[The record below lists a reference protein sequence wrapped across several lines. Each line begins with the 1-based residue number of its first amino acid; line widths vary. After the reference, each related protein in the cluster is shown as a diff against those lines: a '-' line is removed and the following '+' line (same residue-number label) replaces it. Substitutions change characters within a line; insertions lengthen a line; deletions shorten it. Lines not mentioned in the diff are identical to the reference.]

1 MVVVGRE
8 KNVTNMAS
16 KVLAAFANFLSC
28 VQEKK
33 SFLYKEEI
41 QNLFTIENVE
51 KAYNEYRKKYKEL
64 LTGKQKKNPI
74 VKMEEITEVLKD
86 ADDNVKHIINHAE
99 WLWALPNNKRNNTP
113 FEIKDCT
120 LKEEAFNDEI
130 IKGVAGGGSGYVQ
143 YKSRAILFVLYL
155 FSKLIEENAVLD
167 IKSHMLILC
176 KQIDKENYEKDND
189 TIPEGFRNLLMY
201 LCAPDKYEPI
211 ASDKDKERIISTF
224 SFLIGDDRLD
234 TDTKIKKIRNGL
246 KGKCGFNEND
256 SLYKGNIGK
265 MWKSYS
271 DSDIS
276 LAKMLELKKA
286 LILYGPP
293 GTGKTYTAREL
304 ATQLAI
310 SPHMKVLQNPN
321 ENEKKEDAWKS
332 IDAILS
338 GKDSID
344 DCLKNLQL
352 HINYSYEDFMV
363 GQTIEENSVVIKPGF
378 IFDAIKKANENDEL
392 GKPYVIILDE
402 INRTDV
408 SRVFGEL
415 FSAMEMSYRGK
426 RYDLPYRV
434 DSNSIPK
441 GYEEFFD
448 NDGRMHFTIP
458 NNLYFIGTMN
468 EIDFS
473 LERVDFALRRRFLWH
488 FAGYNDNALYE
499 MLDEDKDKVL
509 TNEKDKSD
517 YITSCNNLNNII
529 IEDKALGAKYEI
541 GHAFFAMPKI
551 LYAESGNNL
560 KKAKKLLWQISIL
573 PTIEAYCGSMDED
586 TQKALVEKCKKAF
599 IG

>member
-1 MVVVGRE
+1 MVHDKVITEFNNFLACLVVG
-8 KNVTNMAS
+8 
-16 KVLAAFANFLSC
+16 
-28 VQEKK
+28 K
-33 SFLYKEEI
+33 SYLYKTDI
-41 QNLFTIENVE
+41 NGLFTKDNVE
-51 KAYNEYRKKYKEL
+51 KAYEAYCDEYKKIL
-64 LTGKQKKNPI
+64 NGKQKKNPI
-74 VKMEEITEVLKD
+74 VKMEEITEAMKA
-86 ADDNVKHIINHAE
+86 ADVNVKHIINHAE
-99 WLWALPNNKRNNTP
+99 WLWALPNNKKNNTP
-113 FEIKDCT
+113 FEIED
-120 LKEEAFNDEI
+120 LKEEAFKDEI

-155 FSKLIEENAVLD
+155 FTQLINEKSEENIEENAKLV
-167 IKSHMLILC
+167 IKSHMLNLC
-176 KQIDKENYEKDND
+176 EHINKENYEKDND

-201 LCAPDKYEPI
+201 LCAPNKYEPI
-211 ASDKDKERIISTF
+211 ASDKDKERVVSTF
-224 SFLIGDDRLD
+224 SFLIPPMYNFS
-234 TDTKIKKIRNGL
+234 TDHKIRIIRHRLN
-246 KGKCGFNEND
+246 GKCGFTKDE
-256 SLYKGNIGK
+256 SLYRGNVGK

-310 SPHMKVLQNPN
+310 SSHMKVLQHSQDD
-321 ENEKKEDAWKS
+321 EEKEKAWDC
-332 IDAILS
+332 IDNILS

-363 GQTIEENSVVIKPGF
+363 GQTIENNSVVIKPGF
-378 IFDAIKKANENDEL
+378 IFDAIKKAKENEKVN
-392 GKPYVIILDE
+392 KPYVIILDE
-402 INRTDV
+402 INRTDI

-434 DSNSIPK
+434 TPNNIPD

-458 NNLYFIGTMN
+458 DNLFFIGTMN

-488 FAGYNDNALYE
+488 FAGYSEDALLE

-517 YITSCNNLNNII
+517 YIASCNDLNSII
-529 IEDKALGAKYEI
+529 REDKTLGAKYEI

-586 TQKALVEKCKKAF
+586 TQKGLIEKCKKAF

>member
-1 MVVVGRE
+1 
-8 KNVTNMAS
+8 MAHD
-16 KVLAAFANFLSC
+16 KVLKEFGKFLEC
-28 VQEKK
+28 LAKQK
-33 SFLYKEEI
+33 SYLYTTDIKD
-41 QNLFTIENVE
+41 LFTVGNVKE
-51 KAYNEYRKKYKEL
+51 AYVKYCEKYKEIL
-64 LTGKQKKNPI
+64 NGKQKKNPI
-74 VKMEEITEVLKD
+74 VKMEEITDALKD
-86 ADDNVKHIINHAE
+86 ADVKVRHIINHAE
-99 WLWALPNNKRNNTP
+99 WLWALPNNKKNKTP
-113 FEIKDCT
+113 FEIKDYSVSDQVIG
-120 LKEEAFNDEI
+120 DEI

-155 FSKLIEENAVLD
+155 FNKLIKERSEDNAKLD
-167 IKSHMLILC
+167 IKSHLLNLC
-176 KQIDKENYEKDND
+176 EQINADAYETDND

-201 LCAPDKYEPI
+201 LCAPDTYEPI
-211 ASDKDKERIISTF
+211 ASDKDKERIVSTF
-224 SFLIGDDRLD
+224 SFFISPMDNLS
-234 TDTKIKKIRNGL
+234 TDQKIRKIRHRLN
-246 KGKCGFNEND
+246 GKCGFNEND
-256 SLYKGNIGK
+256 SFYRGNVGK

-276 LAKMLELKKA
+276 LVKMLELKKA

-310 SPHMKVLQNPN
+310 SSFMKTLQTSQNN
-321 ENEKKEDAWKS
+321 EEKKKAWNS

-363 GQTIEENSVVIKPGF
+363 GQTIEKNSVVIKPGF
-378 IFDAIKKANENDEL
+378 IFDAIKKAKENEKV

-402 INRTDV
+402 INRTDI

-415 FSAMEMSYRGK
+415 FSAMEMTYRGK

-441 GYEEFFD
+441 RYEDFFD
-448 NDGRMHFTIP
+448 KKDGRMHFTIP
-458 NNLYFIGTMN
+458 DNLYFIGTMN

-488 FAGYNDNALYE
+488 FAGYSEDALLD
-499 MLDEDKDKVL
+499 MLDEAKVL
-509 TNEKDKSD
+509 DNENDKSD
-517 YITSCNNLNNII
+517 YITSCNKLNNII
-529 IEDKALGAKYEI
+529 IEEKALGKKYEI

-560 KKAKKLLWQISIL
+560 KKAKKLLWQISIS

-586 TQKALVEKCKKAF
+586 TQKVLIEKCKKAF

>member
-1 MVVVGRE
+1 MVHDEVITE
-8 KNVTNMAS
+8 FKH
-16 KVLAAFANFLSC
+16 FLEC
-28 VQEKK
+28 LVAGK
-33 SFLYKEEI
+33 SYLYNTDI
-41 QNLFTIENVE
+41 NGLFTKDNVE
-51 KAYNEYRKKYKEL
+51 KAYKAYCDEYKKIL
-64 LTGKQKKNPI
+64 NGKQKKNPI
-74 VKMEEITEVLKD
+74 VKMEEITEALKA
-86 ADDNVKHIINHAE
+86 ADVNVKHIINHAE
-99 WLWALPNNKRNNTP
+99 WLWALPNNKKNNTP
-113 FEIKDCT
+113 FEIEDIKI
-120 LKEEAFNDEI
+120 EAFKDKI

-155 FSKLIEENAVLD
+155 FTQLINEKTEEKTEENAKLD
-167 IKSHMLILC
+167 IKSYLLNLYEH
-176 KQIDKENYEKDND
+176 IDKESYEKDND

-211 ASDKDKERIISTF
+211 ASDKDKERIVSTF
-224 SFLIGDDRLD
+224 SFLIEQNDAGDSDIN
-234 TDTKIKKIRNGL
+234 TKIKSIRKGL
-246 KGKCGFNEND
+246 NGKCGFNEND
-256 SLYKGNIGK
+256 SFYQGNVGK

-293 GTGKTYTAREL
+293 GTGKTYTVREL

-310 SPHMKVLQNPN
+310 SPYMNILQKSKNG
-321 ENEKKEDAWKS
+321 NEKENAWDR
-332 IDAILS
+332 IDKILS
-338 GKDSID
+338 GTDPID
-344 DCLKNLQL
+344 DCLKNLQM

-363 GQTIEENSVVIKPGF
+363 GQTIENNSVVIKPGF
-378 IFDAIKKANENDEL
+378 IFDAIKKAKENEKVD
-392 GKPYVIILDE
+392 KPYVIILDE
-402 INRTDV
+402 INRTDI

-434 DSNSIPK
+434 ALNNIPK
-441 GYEEFFD
+441 GYEEFFN

-458 NNLYFIGTMN
+458 DNLYFIGTMN

-488 FAGYNDNALYE
+488 FAGYSEDALLE

-509 TNEKDKSD
+509 TNERDKSD

-529 IEDKALGAKYEI
+529 IEEKALGKKYEI

-586 TQKALVEKCKKAF
+586 TQKVLIDKCKKAF

>member
-1 MVVVGRE
+1 MVHD
-8 KNVTNMAS
+8 
-16 KVLAAFANFLSC
+16 KVITEFNNFLAC
-28 VQEKK
+28 LVMGK
-33 SFLYKEEI
+33 SYLYKTDI
-41 QNLFTIENVE
+41 NGLFTKDNVE
-51 KAYNEYRKKYKEL
+51 KAYEAYCDEYKKIL
-64 LTGKQKKNPI
+64 NGKQKKNPI
-74 VKMEEITEVLKD
+74 VKMEEITEALKN
-86 ADDNVKHIINHAE
+86 ADFDVKRIINHAE
-99 WLWALPNNKRNNTP
+99 WLWALPNNKKNNTP
-113 FEIKDCT
+113 FEIED
-120 LKEEAFNDEI
+120 LKEEAFKDEI

-155 FSKLIEENAVLD
+155 FTQLINEKSEENIEENAKLV
-167 IKSHMLILC
+167 IKSHMLNLC
-176 KQIDKENYEKDND
+176 EHINKESYEKDND

-211 ASDKDKERIISTF
+211 ASDKDKERVVSTF
-224 SFLIGDDRLD
+224 SFLIPPMYNFS
-234 TDTKIKKIRNGL
+234 TDHKIRIIRHRLN
-246 KGKCGFNEND
+246 GKCGFTKDE
-256 SLYKGNIGK
+256 SLYRGNVGK

-271 DSDIS
+271 DSDVS

-310 SPHMKVLQNPN
+310 SSHMKVLQHSQDD
-321 ENEKKEDAWKS
+321 EEKEKAWDC
-332 IDAILS
+332 IDNILS

-363 GQTIEENSVVIKPGF
+363 GQTIENNSVVIKPGF
-378 IFDAIKKANENDEL
+378 IFDAIKKAKENEKVD
-392 GKPYVIILDE
+392 KPYVIILDE
-402 INRTDV
+402 INRTDI

-434 DSNSIPK
+434 TPNNIPD

-458 NNLYFIGTMN
+458 DNLFFIGTMN

-488 FAGYNDNALYE
+488 FAGYSEDALLE

-517 YITSCNNLNNII
+517 YIASCNDLNNII
-529 IEDKALGAKYEI
+529 REDKTLGAKYEI
-541 GHAFFAMPKI
+541 GHAFFAIPKI

-586 TQKALVEKCKKAF
+586 TQKGLIEKCKKAF